1 MRAGDL
7 LAAIGAPV
15 RAGRLGLLQAAVA
28 FGDAAPA
35 GQPGPVLRAAWA
47 KGISVVIPERGT
59 PLLLQRALR
68 HLRTALAGIAEPW
81 EVIVVVNGEP
91 ARSYADLRPRFP
103 EVRWLHH
110 ERALG
115 FGGALARGLAEA
127 RFGGVYLHNSD
138 MALDE
143 QALARLLPWRAPH
156 VFAVASQI
164 YFDDPAKRREETGWG
179 DLRLRDGR
187 AELFDRTPEPDGLV
201 RGGLYA
207 GGGSSLFDAAL
218 LRRFAGRTRSY
229 APFYLEDVDWG
240 LQAWR
245 NGLEVLF
252 HPGSVAWHR
261 HRATI
266 SRCYAAGEIERIVA
280 RNGLLLELRNFRDAL
295 PALRDAAKADDR
307 TLRELAAPTSLAG
320 IQQMR
325 RARRRAPFP
334 DIDIE
339 RTSRHF
345 HRRPPAH
352 QGGPALLVVS
362 PHGRFAPPDDEA
374 LRTWRRLVDRRQGG
388 RLILLGGDDAG
399 EALAGS
405 AATDAF
411 DSIHLVG
418 GRPAAGERLQ
428 AEFDR
433 LLAVHRPD
441 FVHVATPEPSALRLP
456 AGLVAVDAA
465 RAAAPEVA
473 AGAGR
478 LPVAGLAAL
487 FATAS
492 GRSAPS

>member
-1 MRAGDL
+1 MRAGGL
-7 LAAIGAPV
+7 LAALGAPV

-28 FGDAAPA
+28 LGDTAPA
-35 GQPGPVLRAAWA
+35 GPPGAVLRAAWA
-47 KGISVVIPERGT
+47 EGISVVIPERGT

-68 HLRTALAGIAEPW
+68 HLRAALAGISEPW
-81 EVIVVVNGEP
+81 EIIVVVNGEP
-91 ARSYADLRPRFP
+91 ERSYADLRPRFP

-110 ERALG
+110 QRALG
-115 FGGALARGLAEA
+115 FGGAVARGLAEA

-138 MALDE
+138 MALDD

-164 YFDDPAKRREETGWG
+164 HFDDPNKRREETGWG
-179 DLRLRDGR
+179 DLRLREGR
-187 AELFDRTPEPDGLV
+187 AELFDRMPEPDGRV

-240 LQAWR
+240 LQAWHH
-245 NGLEVLF
+245 GLEVLF

-266 SRCYAAGEIERIVA
+266 SRCYAVGEIERIVA
-280 RNGLLLELRNFRDAL
+280 RNGLLLELRNFRDAR
-295 PALRDAAKADDR
+295 PALHGAAMADDA
-307 TLRELAAPTSLAG
+307 TVRELAAPTSLAE

-325 RARRRAPFP
+325 RAGRRAPFP

-339 RTSRHF
+339 RTSRRF
-345 HRRPPAH
+345 YRRPAA
-352 QGGPALLVVS
+352 QRGGPALLVVS
-362 PHGRFAPPDDEA
+362 PRGRFATPDDEA
-374 LRTWRRLVDRRQGG
+374 LRAWRRLADRRDGG
-388 RLILLGGDDAG
+388 RLMLLGGDDAG

-405 AATDAF
+405 AALDAF
-411 DSIHLVG
+411 DSVHLVG

-441 FVHVATPEPSALRLP
+441 LVHVATTEPCALRLP
-456 AGLVAVDAA
+456 AGLVLLDAA
-465 RAAAPEVA
+465 RAAPPEVA

-478 LPVAGLAAL
+478 PPAAGLAAA